1 MTKKLFL
8 RYWQL
13 YLLLLLPMLYLLIFK
28 YIPMFGVQIA
38 FKNYNFIDG
47 VWGSPWVGLKHFET
61 FFSSPRFLTIV
72 GNTAAIS
79 LLSIAFGFPT
89 PIILAIFLNEVR
101 NGIFKSSVQMVT
113 AIPHFISTVVMAGLI
128 LVFLEPRGLVARYM
142 YIFGF
147 DEAVNVMGLANL
159 FKYVYA
165 LSDMWQH
172 MGYNSIIYL
181 AALSSINPEL
191 YEAAKVDGAN
201 LVRKII
207 HVDLPGIMPVIII
220 LFVLN
225 TGSILDVSFE
235 KVFLLQN
242 SLNLPGS
249 EVLQTFVYKVGL
261 VNANF
266 SYSTAVGVFNSVVS
280 FAVLVVVNFIVRRYS
295 ENSLW

>member
-1 MTKKLFL
+1 
-8 RYWQL
+8 
-13 YLLLLLPMLYLLIFK
+13 
-28 YIPMFGVQIA
+28 
-38 FKNYNFIDG
+38 
-47 VWGSPWVGLKHFET
+47 
-61 FFSSPRFLTIV
+61 
-72 GNTAAIS
+72 
-79 LLSIAFGFPT
+79 
-89 PIILAIFLNEVR
+89 
-101 NGIFKSSVQMVT
+101 
-113 AIPHFISTVVMAGLI
+113 
-128 LVFLEPRGLVARYM
+128 
-142 YIFGF
+142 
-147 DEAVNVMGLANL
+147 
-159 FKYVYA
+159 
-165 LSDMWQH
+165 

-280 FAVLVVVNFIVRRYS
+280 I
-295 ENSLW
+295 